1 MVNLTSYIPVSVYV
15 NTHMSDRV
23 QLSVYVPDVT
33 HTKHGVHEVT
43 LLVRFTLAP
52 C

>member
-1 MVNLTSYIPVSVYV
+1 MTLLYMLHIHELQS
-15 NTHMSDRV
+15 RV
-23 QLSVYVPDVT
+23 CNQCVYVPDVT
-33 HTKHGVHEVT
+33 HTKHGVHKVT